1 VFIIRWWRFLRGFV
15 VISLQ
20 GRGVERLLN
29 LAVSR
34 GIGFWDLQKQ
44 KNEARLS
51 VSLASFRALRPLL
64 RKARCR
70 LRIRRKVGLPFVIYR
85 LRRRWGLV
93 AGALFFVAALYLA
106 TSLVWEVR
114 VTGNRHL
121 GEAEIL
127 ALAEQLGI
135 RPGAWKWKLNLSEL
149 EEELPRRHKDI
160 AWAGLRF
167 YGTVLEIEIAEH
179 LPELTVDQ
187 RPADIVAAK
196 DGLVERVL
204 VIEGRAVV
212 KVGDTVSKGDLLIE
226 GVVPI
231 EEGFLEPGE
240 TAPVKEVRA
249 RGEVEARI
257 WYEVRVPLKL
267 RQLSRELT
275 GASQKSVYLRWQDKQ
290 WRLWGPAQNP
300 YPSARQE
307 ARVFSWRWRSFSFP
321 VELVTLT
328 YLEQR
333 IIQKTFSRDEALK
346 AARQEARQRL
356 QAQLPKG
363 VAIER
368 LYEQEYSENGTDW
381 IRVVGETREGI
392 GMVKLR
398 RP

>member
-1 VFIIRWWRFLRGFV
+1 MFIIRWWRFLRGFV

-321 VELVTLT
+321 VELVTFT